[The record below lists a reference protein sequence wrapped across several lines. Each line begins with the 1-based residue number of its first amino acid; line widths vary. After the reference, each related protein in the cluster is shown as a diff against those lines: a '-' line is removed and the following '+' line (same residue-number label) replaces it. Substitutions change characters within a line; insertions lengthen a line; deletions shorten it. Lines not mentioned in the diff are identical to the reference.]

1 MIHKMKDP
9 KKKKKDEK
17 EKREGKGRKEGR
29 KRQWRRRR
37 KHLKFKLSEENC
49 RLELMLHSY

>member
-9 KKKKKDEK
+9 NKKTDEK
-17 EKREGKGRKEGR
+17 EKREGKGR

-37 KHLKFKLSEENC
+37 KHLKFKLSEKNC